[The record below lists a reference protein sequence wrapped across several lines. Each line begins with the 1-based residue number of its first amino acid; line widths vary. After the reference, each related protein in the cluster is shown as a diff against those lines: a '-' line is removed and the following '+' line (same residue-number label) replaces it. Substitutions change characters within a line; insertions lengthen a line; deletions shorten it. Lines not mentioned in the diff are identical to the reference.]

1 MKKKICITAAALSA
15 ISLLVLAGVKIK
27 RKCAKEYMQG
37 VRCQ

>member
-15 ISLLVLAGVKIK
+15 ISPLVIAGVKIK
-27 RKCAKEYMQG
+27 RRYAKEYVQG